1 MTRYRLIVCGV
12 VLVFLLGCSSL
23 PTAQQDFD
31 DVQIEAAKIR
41 EGIFMLTGR
50 GGNIGV
56 SVGKDGV
63 FLIDDQF
70 AALTQKIKD
79 TVSSLSS
86 SPIKL
91 VFNTHWHSDHV
102 GGNENFGL
110 SGSLIVA
117 HYNVRKRMGTEQFV
131 EAFGSRVP
139 ASPQAALPVVTFDN
153 ELTVHLNDDE
163 IHVFH
168 APSAHTDGD
177 AVIHFRRGNVVHMGD
192 LFFNRRYPFIDLSS
206 GGSVDGMIAV
216 ADRVLQMIDSETKI
230 IPGHGE
236 IGDQNSLKEFR
247 DMLVVVRNSVDT
259 MVVSGKTIQE
269 VIDAKPSKQFDE
281 IWGKDFMS
289 PEVFV
294 KIVYSSLKKES

>member
-1 MTRYRLIVCGV
+1 MNRYGLIVCGV
-12 VLVFLLGCSSL
+12 VLVFLLSCSSL
-23 PTAQQDFD
+23 PTAQQDSD

-63 FLIDDQF
+63 FLIDNQF

-110 SGSLIVA
+110 SGSLIIA
-117 HYNVRKRMGTEQFV
+117 HYNVRKRMSTEQFV

-206 GGSVDGMIAV
+206 GGSVNGMIAV

-259 MVVSGKTIQE
+259 MVVSGKTIKE
-269 VIDAKPSKQFDE
+269 VIDAKPSKRFDE
-281 IWGKDFMS
+281 IWGKNFMS
-289 PEVFV
+289 PEAFI